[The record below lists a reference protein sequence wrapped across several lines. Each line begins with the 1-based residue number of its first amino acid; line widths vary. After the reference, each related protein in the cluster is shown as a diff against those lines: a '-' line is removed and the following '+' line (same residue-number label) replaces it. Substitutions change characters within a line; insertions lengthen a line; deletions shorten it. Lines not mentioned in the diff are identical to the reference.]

1 MKTKG
6 IALGLLT
13 EDGRVKCPAQGTCK
27 FFIAGDFTSYGSQP
41 HNTSVDRVSKP
52 CTKFSVGGN
61 ERKIF
66 RCTHPVFNKR
76 AG

>member
-1 MKTKG
+1 METKG
-6 IALGLLT
+6 IAPGLLT
-13 EDGRVKCPAQGTCK
+13 EDGGVKCPAQGTCK
-27 FFIAGDFTSYGSQP
+27 FFIAGDST
-41 HNTSVDRVSKP
+41 NRVSKP
-52 CTKFSVGGN
+52 CTELSVEGN